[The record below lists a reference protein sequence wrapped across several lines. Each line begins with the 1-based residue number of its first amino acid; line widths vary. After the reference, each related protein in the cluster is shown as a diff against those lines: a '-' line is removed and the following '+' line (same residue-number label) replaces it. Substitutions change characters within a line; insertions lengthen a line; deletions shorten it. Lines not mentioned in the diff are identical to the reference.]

1 MTEREV
7 KLRYES
13 PAIARHAVMKAGAI
27 PLRPR
32 RLQNDYLLD
41 REATPLRI
49 HKCALRVRF
58 DGNDSILTFKGP
70 PQPGRTKMREEL
82 ETSVA
87 DGELLLTLFQRLGYH
102 VWFRYQKYREEF
114 RLGNLVITIDESPIG
129 TFVEL
134 EGAESEILD
143 MADALGRPASTFVL
157 DSYFALFLEH
167 RKATGSTAS
176 HMLFETS

>member
-1 MTEREV
+1 
-7 KLRYES
+7 
-13 PAIARHAVMKAGAI
+13 
-27 PLRPR
+27 
-32 RLQNDYLLD
+32 
-41 REATPLRI
+41 
-49 HKCALRVRF
+49 
-58 DGNDSILTFKGP
+58 
-70 PQPGRTKMREEL
+70 
-82 ETSVA
+82 VA

-114 RLGNLVITIDESPIG
+114 SLGNLIITIDESPIG

-143 MADALGRPASTFVL
+143 MADALGRPASTFIL

-167 RKATGSTAS
+167 RKSTGITAS